1 MKKQLTAFLT
11 ALLLC
16 ANTLPMGARALT
28 STSGEYEGL
37 NWTLENGVLTVSGEG
52 EIVYDTGFPDGDS
65 AKYPNWG
72 EYRSE
77 ITKLIIEEGVTGAD
91 AEAFSNYTALET
103 VILPEGFE
111 SISARL
117 FQNCSELRE
126 IEGLEHVKY
135 FQQEC
140 LNGTAMTAE
149 TPFVITNGRL
159 QYCDITE
166 TMNIIVPEGVT
177 SIGPNAFG
185 NLMDETSES
194 LLLDYFNTRTPEDL
208 YFTITLPDSVEVI
221 DDYAFA
227 NLPMLTEI
235 NIPNSVTQIGEYAF
249 LDCVRLDALTL
260 GRNVQSVGDYAFFN
274 CKELDTLTVLSQNT
288 QFGTMAYGTHCDI
301 NNCLM
306 EADPAYYTPELMAE
320 KLEFDPYYYDP
331 FVFYTVDW
339 FGTKDYLWIDEAA
352 LMEQLSHYL
361 YTSPTARVRSMS
373 DAAARTHAAE
383 AGVQFMDLEE
393 LGDGNGDHTADASD
407 AAVLLLSAANHGA
420 TGKSSLTAAQ
430 ECALDVDGNG
440 TMNAVDAAWL
450 LRYAAYTG
458 GGGETSL
465 LEFVYGK

>member
-16 ANTLPMGARALT
+16 ANALPVSAANAPT
-28 STSGEYEGL
+28 NTSGEYEGL
-37 NWTLENGVLTVSGEG
+37 TWTLSDGVLTIIGEG

-72 EYRSE
+72 RYRDE
-77 ITKLIIEEGVTGAD
+77 ITKVVIEEGVTGAD
-91 AEAFSNYTALET
+91 AEAFNQYPVLET
-103 VILPEGFE
+103 VVLPEGFE

-117 FQNCSELRE
+117 FQNCPELRE

-149 TPFVITNGRL
+149 SPFVITNGRL

-166 TMNIIVPEGVT
+166 AADIVVPEGVT
-177 SIGPNAFG
+177 EIGPNAFG
-185 NLMDETSES
+185 NLMEETSES
-194 LLLDYFNTRTPEDL
+194 LLLDFFNTRTPEDL
-208 YFTITLPDSVEVI
+208 YFTITLPDTVQVI

-260 GRNVQSVGDYAFFN
+260 GKNVQSVGSYAFFN
-274 CKELDTLTVLSQNT
+274 CKELDTLTVLSENT
-288 QFGTMAYGTHCDI
+288 QFGTMAYGTLCDI
-301 NNCLM
+301 NSCLM
-306 EADPAYYTPELMAE
+306 ETDPDYYTSERMAE

-331 FVFYTVDW
+331 YVFYTVDW
-339 FGTKDYLWIDEAA
+339 FGTKDYLWIDEAFM
-352 LMEQLSHYL
+352 MENLSHYL
-361 YTSPTARVRSMS
+361 YPSPTAHLRST
-373 DAAARTHAAE
+373 AASAAHTFAE
-383 AGVQFMDLEE
+383 SADVQFLDFSVI
-393 LGDGNGDHTADASD
+393 GDANSDGKTDSTD
-407 AAVLLLSAANHGA
+407 AAVLLISAANLGA
-420 TGKSSLTAAQ
+420 TGESGLPAEREA
-430 ECALDVDGNG
+430 ALDVNGNG
-440 TMNAVDAAWL
+440 RMDAVDGAWL

-458 GGGETSL
+458 GGGTDGLMEY
-465 LEFVYGK
+465 VMG